1 MFTSCGTLA
10 VMACY
15 AVPLWICHLLRTL
28 CGVNGVGLL
37 GGGGFIEGVEG
48 GGFIV
53 CSFRP
58 AGCSCFYRANILKV

>member
-37 GGGGFIEGVEG
+37 GGK
-48 GGFIV
+48 
-53 CSFRP
+53 
-58 AGCSCFYRANILKV
+58 ALYNILLRFIFLVLYYNTFL